1 MNFRKFHEIGRALFE
16 EGIVHSTSGNM
27 SIRENDVFYITA
39 HDCPFSD
46 ITPDKI
52 IRVNLANKNLDR
64 GTSVEVDVHRAI
76 YKLTGYTAIIHA
88 HPIFATVLS
97 FKQSLI
103 KPVDAEGSFYLPEIP
118 VVEVV
123 DTIGSEG
130 AVLRI
135 PPMLKNRSALIVRSH
150 GSWVGGKDLFECY
163 KLTSSLESACK
174 ILYYL
179 KNTGEVKL

>member
-1 MNFRKFHEIGRALFE
+1 MNFRQFQEIGRALFE

-27 SIRENDVFYITA
+27 SVRDNDVFYITA
-39 HDCPFSD
+39 HDCPFSN

-52 IRVNLANKNLDR
+52 IRVNLSNKNLDR

-76 YKLTGYTAIIHA
+76 YKLTEYTAIIHA

-97 FKQSLI
+97 FAENPI
-103 KPVDAEGSFYLPEIP
+103 RPVDAEGSFYLPEIP
-118 VVEVV
+118 VVEAV

-130 AVLRI
+130 VVLKI
-135 PPMLKNRSALIVRSH
+135 PPVLKNSPAAVVKTH
-150 GSWVGGKDLFECY
+150 GSWSAGKSLFECY
-163 KLTSSLESACK
+163 KLTSSLENACK

-179 KNTGEVKL
+179 RR